1 MELPVP
7 RERVM
12 VAAMVDPVEEG
23 QQFAKIPP
31 HMTVRRWLNIY
42 DDRHLERLTQATE
55 RIFRQDY
62 FQNTIGGRHSQFG
75 ERFDEPVRE
84 MKQVERGPW
93 YALTALAKS
102 LSMLPEDD
110 PFKEVFNPHVTDTQ
124 EYQVRRG
131 QRLAFS
137 AIALISRG
145 IDDTPPRIKEVKAAF
160 PLGMYRPDEDAA

>member
-12 VAAMVDPVEEG
+12 VAAMVDPVETG
-23 QQFAKIPP
+23 QLFEKIPP
-31 HMTVRRWLNIY
+31 HMTIRRWLNVY
-42 DDRHLERLTQATE
+42 DDRHLARLTQTTE

-62 FQNTIGGRHSQFG
+62 FQETIGGRHSYFG
-75 ERFDEPVRE
+75 ENFDEPVRE
-84 MKQVERGPW
+84 MKNVERGPW

-102 LSMLPEDD
+102 LSILPEDD
-110 PFKEVFNPHVTDTQ
+110 PFREVFNPHVTDM
-124 EYQVRRG
+124 EHYKVRSR

-145 IDDTPPRIKEVKAAF
+145 LDDTPPRIKEVKAAF